1 MRSAHI
7 AVLLA
12 LLGLPALAAD
22 TAPRPDAVIGYRQ
35 AVFKI
40 ILWNYQP
47 LAEMVRGRR
56 PFDGAEF
63 RKRSTR
69 LAFLAQQLRDGFTP
83 GSDAGAMTDARPEI
97 WTQRADFDAKLEDL
111 VRETKALRETAK
123 SGDEA
128 RIKEQFSRTSNACK
142 SCHDKYRSE

>member
-7 AVLLA
+7 AALIALLA
-12 LLGLPALAAD
+12 LPALAAD
-22 TAPRPDAVIGYRQ
+22 TAPRPDAVIAYRQ
-35 AVFKI
+35 SVFRM

-56 PFDGAEF
+56 PFDTADF
-63 RKRSTR
+63 RKRAVR
-69 LAFLAQQLRDGFTP
+69 LAFLAQQLRDGFAP

-111 VRETKALRETAK
+111 VRESKALREAAK

-128 RIKEQFSRTSNACK
+128 RIKEQFSKTSAACK
-142 SCHDKYRSE
+142 NCHDKNRSE